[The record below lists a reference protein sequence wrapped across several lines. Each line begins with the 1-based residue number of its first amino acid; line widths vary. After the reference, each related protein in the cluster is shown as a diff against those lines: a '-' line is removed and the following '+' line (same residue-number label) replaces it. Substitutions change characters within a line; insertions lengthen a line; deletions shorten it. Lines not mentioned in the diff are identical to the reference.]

1 MSMLEFIGE
10 LGRAEK
16 IHKKPHIPRDKAY
29 NAIASYCPDV
39 KYDDIQLLIDET
51 VFGNAKVGVI
61 ITANEICGKE
71 NFCDPFR
78 YALSKVSSLF
88 VKKSLM
94 TSTLYINERQ
104 VIKLTQPSGGTLV
117 HLFDSVEQYLQQAK
131 HAAKPEPIITP
142 AALPADQTAEISP
155 SPKPASQTTPA
166 VAELI
171 EPSLQFHACPPEQTE
186 AIVELESVEVVTEQP
201 TATAPVDEEKSSSR
215 FRRWPKDNLITSLQT
230 DKHVSAVFNFI
241 GDVLSDNKSSKS
253 AALRREVQGFL
264 AKTVLRLRKDY
275 IDRNHVIGLM
285 NDVATMELLIYS
297 IAYLRL
303 ELANRRVDPRLIT
316 YTLSEGVQAL
326 LSLDN
331 STSSGSLLAKLLHL
345 AEAMGNN
352 IDQLTFAFYIR
363 VLMSNMKGELA
374 DDELEM
380 RQLRT
385 LASFNKELPLQ
396 EALEKIIQEFVEATV
411 DEIGDISGNRQ
422 ISYDARRCADSIID
436 LF

>member
-1 MSMLEFIGE
+1 MSMLDFIGE

-39 KYDDIQLLIDET
+39 NYDEIQLLIDET
-51 VFGNAKVGVI
+51 VFGNAKVGII
-61 ITANEICGKE
+61 ITENEICGKE

-78 YALSKVSSLF
+78 YSLSKVSSLF

-117 HLFDSVEQYLQQAK
+117 HLFDRVEQYLRQAK
-131 HAAKPEPIITP
+131 NAAKPDPIVTP
-142 AALPADQTAEISP
+142 AVLPAREAAEISP
-155 SPKPASQTTPA
+155 PPKSASQNAPA
-166 VAELI
+166 IAERI
-171 EPSLQFHACPPEQTE
+171 EPSPQQRGRLPEQTD
-186 AIVELESVEVVTEQP
+186 VGLESADTIIDQP
-201 TATAPVDEEKSSSR
+201 AASASVDEGKSSSR
-215 FRRWPKDNLITSLQT
+215 FRRWPKDNLITSIQA
-230 DKHVSAVFNFI
+230 DKNVSAVFNFI

-264 AKTVLRLRKDY
+264 AKTVLRLRKEY

-285 NDVATMELLIYS
+285 NDVATMEFLIYS
-297 IAYLRL
+297 IAYLQL

-316 YTLSEGVQAL
+316 YTLSEGVQAF

-331 STSSGSLLAKLLHL
+331 STSSRNLLAKLLHL
-345 AEAMGNN
+345 ADAMGNN
-352 IDQLTFAFYIR
+352 LDQLIFAFYMR

-396 EALEKIIQEFVEATV
+396 EALEKIIQEFVVAAV

-422 ISYDARRCADSIID
+422 ISYDARRCADSVID

>member
-1 MSMLEFIGE
+1 MSMLESIGE

-39 KYDDIQLLIDET
+39 SYDDIQILIDET

-61 ITANEICGKE
+61 ITTNEICGRE
-71 NFCDPFR
+71 SFCDPFH

-117 HLFDSVEQYLQQAK
+117 HLFDKVEQYLQQAK
-131 HAAKPEPIITP
+131 LAVKPESIVTP
-142 AALPADQTAEISP
+142 AALPFAETAAISP
-155 SPKPASQTTPA
+155 PPKSASHNAPA
-166 VAELI
+166 VVERI
-171 EPSLQFHACPPEQTE
+171 EPSHQPQGRLPEQAET
-186 AIVELESVEVVTEQP
+186 IVELESVETVTEQP
-201 TATAPVDEEKSSSR
+201 AATAPVDEEKSSSR
-215 FRRWPKDNLITSLQT
+215 FRRWPKDNLITSIQT

-264 AKTVLRLRKDY
+264 AKTVLRLRKEY

-285 NDVATMELLIYS
+285 NDVATMEFLIYS

-316 YTLSEGVQAL
+316 YTLSEGVQAF

-331 STSSGSLLAKLLHL
+331 STSSRSLLAKLLHL
-345 AEAMGNN
+345 AEAMGDD
-352 IDQLTFAFYIR
+352 IDQLTFAFYMR

-396 EALEKIIQEFVEATV
+396 EALEKIIQEFVVAAV
-411 DEIGDISGNRQ
+411 DEIGDINGNRQ
-422 ISYDARRCADSIID
+422 ISYDARRCADSVID
-436 LF
+436 FF